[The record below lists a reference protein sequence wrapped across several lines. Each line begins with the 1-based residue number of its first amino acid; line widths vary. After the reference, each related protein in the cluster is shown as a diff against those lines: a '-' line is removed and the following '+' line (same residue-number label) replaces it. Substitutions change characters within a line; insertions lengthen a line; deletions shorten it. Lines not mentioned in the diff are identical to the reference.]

1 MQGMPPMPP
10 NMQGMQLTPMF
21 FPSQMATFDG
31 KRMRRSV
38 QRKTVDYNAPVF
50 QYIEDRLYK
59 KSLHGSQVLQP
70 HKAYYIDVSDSYCTS
85 LRVDSLKRI
94 TCSHF
99 TCCYLQ
105 NYTD

>member
-1 MQGMPPMPP
+1 MFQPVLHIIIELSGMPPMQGMPPMPP

-21 FPSQMATFDG
+21 FPTQMSTFDG

-59 KSLHGSQVLQP
+59 KSLHGSHVLQP
-70 HKAYYIDVSDSYCTS
+70 HKAYYIDVSLD
-85 LRVDSLKRI
+85 RI
-94 TCSHF
+94 
-99 TCCYLQ
+99 
-105 NYTD
+105 